1 MKVGKV
7 PPEILKRC
15 VYPFSG
21 KKRNDVLVH
30 SGFGEDCSIIDF
42 GDHVA
47 VLSTDPITGADK
59 NSGYLSVYVACND
72 IAACGAEPIGILVT
86 LLLPMG
92 SDEKALRDLM
102 ETINKV
108 ANKINIEVLGGH
120 TEITPT
126 VTKPVISATA
136 IGIAAKQNYITSS
149 GAKPGDDVIVTKFLG
164 LEGTFILASD
174 FEGYLKD
181 KLPKSVIQ
189 RAISFIDK
197 ISVIEDG
204 LTAARAGVSA
214 MHDITEGGLLGACF
228 EVAEA
233 SGTGIEIM
241 RDNIPILPETA
252 AICELFD
259 IDPLGLISSG
269 SMLITAPNGEK
280 VISALNERGI
290 TANIIGKM
298 TEGGKCIVFNGHKM
312 PLIPPD
318 RDELYK
324 AIEKGK
330 K

>member
-1 MKVGKV
+1 M
-7 PPEILKRC
+7 
-15 VYPFSG
+15 
-21 KKRNDVLVH
+21 
-30 SGFGEDCSIIDF
+30 
-42 GDHVA
+42 
-47 VLSTDPITGADK
+47 
-59 NSGYLSVYVACND
+59 
-72 IAACGAEPIGILVT
+72 
-86 LLLPMG
+86 
-92 SDEKALRDLM
+92 
-102 ETINKV
+102 
-108 ANKINIEVLGGH
+108 
-120 TEITPT
+120 
-126 VTKPVISATA
+126 
-136 IGIAAKQNYITSS
+136 
-149 GAKPGDDVIVTKFLG
+149 
-164 LEGTFILASD
+164 
-174 FEGYLKD
+174 KD

-324 AIEKGK
+324 AIEKESK
-330 K
+330 TWLLITVFV